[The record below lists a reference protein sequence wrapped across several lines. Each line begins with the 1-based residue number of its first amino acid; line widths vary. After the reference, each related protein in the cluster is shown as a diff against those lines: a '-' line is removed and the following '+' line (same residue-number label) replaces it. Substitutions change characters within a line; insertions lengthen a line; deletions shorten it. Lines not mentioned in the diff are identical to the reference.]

1 MKYLLLGDDY
11 KSLFIEDDK
20 QQHSIRYDKNDCK
33 WVPGGTALWDN
44 RVGFDES
51 EPEDS
56 IYRYGN
62 GSCMKEIR
70 EITKE
75 EAEIFISKEIDEEE
89 VITTFR
95 NLFKFYD

>member
-11 KSLFIEDDK
+11 KVLFIEDDK
-20 QQHSIRYDKNDCK
+20 QQYSIRYDKNDCR
-33 WVPGGTALWDN
+33 WVQGGTALWDN

-62 GSCMKEIR
+62 SSCMKEIR

-75 EAEIFISKEIDEEE
+75 EAEAFISKDIVEEE
-89 VITTFR
+89 VIATFR
-95 NLFKFYD
+95 SLFKFYN